1 MDNFK
6 GQITP
11 SATDLMESN
20 DIHVCL
26 LPPNTTDQ
34 LQPMDLSM
42 NKPAKDFLKR
52 CFEDWYAEQVTT
64 QPDGRQMESTD
75 LQFEST
81 SVEGAGS

>member
-6 GQITP
+6 GQII
-11 SATDLMESN
+11 SSVTDLMEFN
-20 DIHVCL
+20 DIHVYL

-52 CFEDWYAEQVTT
+52 YFEDWYAEQVTT
-64 QPDGRQMESTD
+64 QPDGREIYRPSI
-75 LQFEST
+75 
-81 SVEGAGS
+81 